1 VADIAAATIS
11 SSTASIAAINS
22 ALAEECVGGDGEHGV
37 GTVTLHVEA
46 AASQR

>member
-11 SSTASIAAINS
+11 SSTIAAINS
-22 ALAEECVGGDGEHGV
+22 VLAEECVGGDGEHGV